1 MSYDLYLFRETDGDP
16 EAAFE
21 LLEEEDEEREPTAEE
36 EAELRRLAADL
47 QAASPGLD
55 LTEAARGFLLQL
67 GYETQRPV
75 VLDIGAGS
83 ITMSWSYGADAAR
96 PAIDEVRTY
105 LPVFERHGYVAYD
118 PAARACLRPRS
129 GRGGGGGDARV
140 RPWAAGRG
148 VPARAGRVGA
158 LMEAALQVG
167 SRARRPTTCG

>member
-16 EAAFE
+16 EAAYE
-21 LLEEEDEEREPTAEE
+21 LLEEEEEEREPTAEE

-67 GYETQRPV
+67 GYEIQRPV

-96 PAIDEVRTY
+96 AAIDEVRTY

-118 PAARACLRPRS
+118 PQLERVFDPDRDAQEAEATHAYVHGQLAEAYPRELGERA
-129 GRGGGGGDARV
+129 
-140 RPWAAGRG
+140 PWWKRLF
-148 VPARAGRVGA
+148 R
-158 LMEAALQVG
+158 
-167 SRARRPTTCG
+167 

>member
-16 EAAFE
+16 EAAYE
-21 LLEEEDEEREPTAEE
+21 LLEEEEEEREPTAEE

-67 GYETQRPV
+67 GYEIQRPV

-96 PAIDEVRTY
+96 AAIDEVRTY

-118 PAARACLRPRS
+118 PQLERVFDSDRDAQEAEATHAYVHGQLAEAYPRELGERA
-129 GRGGGGGDARV
+129 
-140 RPWAAGRG
+140 PWWKRLF
-148 VPARAGRVGA
+148 R
-158 LMEAALQVG
+158 
-167 SRARRPTTCG
+167 